1 MTSEPANKEWG
12 RKVDDN
18 DESKERSKMWIL
30 EDIWTNAESW
40 GPLASWIW
48 LPSRIFDSEF
58 LGIEDKK
65 MMRRN
70 EMRIWA
76 RSELQISPQKTF
88 LIPSRTQKKT
98 FFSKVESN
106 WKTSSTKIAIENG
119 VLHLRRRKDERSS
132 WTKKNSPSVTRRRW
146 FLIFSEWNRKNFFTF
161 AHFLLNFHYIAGLK
175 CSRRAEWQGESEKFD
190 NFTPSLDSQ
199 VANLI
204 NLILISL
211 FCCYFCRDS
220 AVVFEQC
227 QIDVE
232 TTRCFSFQFD
242 SSSAHTQ
249 LPSSLTMIAAPFIS
263 SSFSSL
269 CIVLL
274 EGS

>member
-58 LGIEDKK
+58 LGTEDKK

-88 LIPSRTQKKT
+88 LIPSRTQKT
-98 FFSKVESN
+98 FFFRKLKVIEKRAAQKLRLKMECCT
-106 WKTSSTKIAIENG
+106 WGGEKTSDQ
-119 VLHLRRRKDERSS
+119 VER
-132 WTKKNSPSVTRRRW
+132 KKNSPSVTRRRW

-161 AHFLLNFHYIAGLK
+161 AHFLLNFHYIAGLE
-175 CSRRAEWQGESEKFD
+175 CSRRAEWQGEKWKIWQFHTVAG
-190 NFTPSLDSQ
+190 FTSREF
-199 VANLI
+199 N
-204 NLILISL
+204 
-211 FCCYFCRDS
+211 
-220 AVVFEQC
+220 
-227 QIDVE
+227 
-232 TTRCFSFQFD
+232 
-242 SSSAHTQ
+242 
-249 LPSSLTMIAAPFIS
+249 
-263 SSFSSL
+263 
-269 CIVLL
+269 
-274 EGS
+274 